1 MHMSANWQFQTLAFP
16 TFFEF
21 HTSNADPHSRPTR
34 AMKDW
39 AAAVAPARGTQALQ
53 RLSIRGLA
61 FMPHKGLLTAQLGAG
76 GMRLNAG
83 GIFNAVGW
91 TRYQGERL

>member
-1 MHMSANWQFQTLAFP
+1 LAFA

-21 HTSNADPHSRPTR
+21 HTPNPDPDSRPTR
-34 AMKDW
+34 AMKDG
-39 AAAVAPARGTQALQ
+39 AAAVALREGLGTQALQ
-53 RLSIRGLA
+53 RLSIGGLA
-61 FMPHKGLLTAQLGAG
+61 FMPQKGLLTAQLGAG
-76 GMRLNAG
+76 GMRLTAG